1 MTSGAKMA
9 LLKFVISLLNPSKG
23 ESTVISELVVATE
36 STKRLT
42 TVRVAKALAYNIP
55 QFRRRKGRYSTMRGL
70 ETLPVLEETPE
81 GWRAWRLDTGDDK
94 ASGYEPP
101 LLGRV
106 GKANSTNNPFADRS
120 KGIWECVD
128 ITEVPSEEQRDRPTS
143 ED

>member
-1 MTSGAKMA
+1 MA

-42 TVRVAKALAYNIP
+42 TVRVAKVLAHNLP

-70 ETLPVLEETPE
+70 ETLPVLESTSE
-81 GWRAWRLDTGDDK
+81 GWRAWRLATEDDK

-120 KGIWECVD
+120 KGICECVD
-128 ITEVPSEEQRDRPTS
+128 ISVEQNES
-143 ED
+143 K